1 MCSGH
6 KVERSEEVT
15 TPSGLCPA
23 RADREREMPIWL
35 KTIHRH
41 KEQLAKNSNLGYG
54 TFTALDMDGTHFNS
68 TYILDIRYNIRDCVT
83 LVFEALKEWLRFLL
97 LSVKFSSMN

>member
-23 RADREREMPIWL
+23 RADRERDANMAQNDTSPQ
-35 KTIHRH
+35 RAVGQ
-41 KEQLAKNSNLGYG
+41 EQ
-54 TFTALDMDGTHFNS
+54 
-68 TYILDIRYNIRDCVT
+68 
-83 LVFEALKEWLRFLL
+83 
-97 LSVKFSSMN
+97 

>member
-41 KEQLAKNSNLGYG
+41 KEQLAGNSNLGYG
-54 TFTALDMDGTHFNS
+54 TFTDLDMDGTHFNF
-68 TYILDIRYNIRDCVT
+68 TYNYT
-83 LVFEALKEWLRFLL
+83 LRLGTL
-97 LSVKFSSMN
+97 